1 MRSYT
6 RGSVD
11 KALLFDALWVIAIL
25 AVLYRAAI
33 WILGQRTSPRRQVRQ
48 QAIATLC
55 EKRGLVPG
63 PVNLTNYFRI
73 ATATS
78 SPTDYTAFE
87 NSFVSP
93 DGGVTAADFWRSN
106 DQKTWH
112 AFSLLGFSV
121 PGLDMPYV
129 AITRR
134 GLPGLPLI
142 WGPQEVGLESIDF
155 NAKFV
160 VRAEDRRSAV
170 MLLDEGMM
178 QWLLDCD
185 QVSYEIGGAR
195 VAALVRRSAEPTD
208 QPGLGSRWV
217 LRGHS
222 SAPFSNPRQADPVE
236 LELLFKFWDGFIPR
250 VPAILRTEYA
260 TT

>member
-1 MRSYT
+1 M
-6 RGSVD
+6 
-11 KALLFDALWVIAIL
+11 LWVIAML
-25 AVLYRAAI
+25 VVLYRI
-33 WILGQRTSPRRQVRQ
+33 LMWVLGQRTSPQRLQRL
-48 QAIATLC
+48 QAIAALC
-55 EKRGLVPG
+55 EKRGLVSG
-63 PVNLTNYFRI
+63 PVNLSNYFRI
-73 ATATS
+73 ANPMS
-78 SPTDYTAFE
+78 SPTDGTALE

-93 DGGVTAADFWRSN
+93 DGGATAADFWRSN

-112 AFSLLGFSV
+112 AFSFLGFSV
-121 PGLDMPYV
+121 AGLDMPYV

-185 QVSYEIGGAR
+185 QVSFEIGGAR

-260 TT
+260 TAQ

>member
-1 MRSYT
+1 
-6 RGSVD
+6 VD
-11 KALLFDALWVIAIL
+11 KTLLLDALWVIAIL
-25 AVLYRAAI
+25 VLVYRVGR
-33 WILGQRTSPRRQVRQ
+33 WLLGQRTSPQRQVRA
-48 QAIATLC
+48 QAIAALC
-55 EKRGLVPG
+55 EKRGLVSG
-63 PVNLTNYFRI
+63 PLNLSNYFRI
-73 ATATS
+73 ASPTS
-78 SPTDYTAFE
+78 SATDYTAFE
-87 NSFVSP
+87 NTFVSP
-93 DGGVTAADFWRSN
+93 DGGATVADFWRSN

-121 PGLDMPYV
+121 AGLDMPYIAV
-129 AITRR
+129 TRR

-185 QVSYEIGGAR
+185 QVSFEIGGAR
-195 VAALVRRSAEPTD
+195 VAALVRRTGEPTD

-217 LRGHS
+217 IRGHS
-222 SAPFSNPRQADPVE
+222 DAPFSNPRQADPVE
-236 LELLFKFWDGFIPR
+236 LGLLFKFWDGFIPR
-250 VPAILRTEYA
+250 VPAILRTEFA
-260 TT
+260 TPH